1 LDESLSSELDGST
14 SSENEIIVSDLRDF
28 EDVFDFCFDDFQ
40 YDGSKKE
47 EDVDSEDD
55 DGQER
60 NCDWDGYEENDDIS
74 EKQRQDLFKVSLH
87 WAVVRNV
94 SRSSVDKLL
103 SVLRFEQHFSF
114 LTKSSKNLL
123 ETVRLV
129 PFK

>member
-1 LDESLSSELDGST
+1 MARLKISPIARYWTKACHLNST

-40 YDGSKKE
+40 YDGSDV
-47 EDVDSEDD
+47 DVDSEDD
-55 DGQER
+55 DGQEI
-60 NCDWDGYEENDDIS
+60 NCDWDGYEENDDNS

-103 SVLRFEQHFSF
+103 SVLRSEQHFSF

-123 ETVRLV
+123 GN
-129 PFK
+129 

>member
-103 SVLRFEQHFSF
+103 SVLRSEQHFSF

-123 ETVRLV
+123 GN
-129 PFK
+129 